1 MTKPQLKHMG
11 IYVHDIERME
21 RSYTGVFSLTVTDR
35 GKVARLG
42 NRNIVFMS
50 SAADAHHQLVL
61 IDGKDPQSGPSVIFQ
76 MSFYL
81 RSLDQ
86 LRFVRDQL
94 VLHGAT
100 DITPISHGNAWSVYS
115 SDPEGNGLEAY
126 LDTPWHVA
134 QPHGKPFDLSQ
145 PNEIIYEQTKAAIQ
159 SDPTF
164 LRRSAWMQQHA
175 AQLVH

>member
-21 RSYTGVFSLTVTDR
+21 RFYTGVFSLTVTDR

-100 DITPISHGNAWSVYS
+100 DITPLFHTEMPCRCTTANPRATAW
-115 SDPEGNGLEAY
+115 
-126 LDTPWHVA
+126 
-134 QPHGKPFDLSQ
+134 KPTLTLPGTWRNHMANLLICHS
-145 PNEIIYEQTKAAIQ
+145 PMK
-159 SDPTF
+159 
-164 LRRSAWMQQHA
+164 
-175 AQLVH
+175 